1 MMNPNAHAD
10 DPIAYGIANLM
21 KEIIVQAYVYGVRGE
36 EERVDTLFEGS
47 LLTLAA
53 FLEADKEDQKNQIAA
68 CN

>member
-1 MMNPNAHAD
+1 MMNPNAHAA
-10 DPIAYGIANLM
+10 DPIAHGIANLFQ
-21 KEIIVQAYVYGVRGE
+21 EVIVQAYIYGVRGE
-36 EERVDTLFEGS
+36 EERVDALFEGS